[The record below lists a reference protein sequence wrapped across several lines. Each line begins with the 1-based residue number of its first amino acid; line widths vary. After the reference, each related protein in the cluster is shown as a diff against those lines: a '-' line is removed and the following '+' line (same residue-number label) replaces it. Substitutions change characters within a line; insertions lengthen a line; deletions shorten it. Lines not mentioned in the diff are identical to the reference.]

1 MCLLVMLSVVV
12 MLSLSKQGYRGSMH
26 IDMKYII
33 FVDIYFMKSY
43 CVYILKCVDGSYYTG
58 VTSDLDNRIVQ
69 HQEGKWETCYT
80 FRRRPVELMYYE
92 SYQWVFNAIAR
103 EKQIKGWSRVK
114 KEALINGEPEK
125 LVNIS
130 KSKVNK

>member
-1 MCLLVMLSVVV
+1 
-12 MLSLSKQGYRGSMH
+12 
-26 IDMKYII
+26 
-33 FVDIYFMKSY
+33 MKSY

-58 VTSDLDNRIVQ
+58 VTSDLDNRIIQ

-92 SYQWVFNAIAR
+92 SYQWVFDAIAR
-103 EKQIKGWSRVK
+103 EKQIKGWSRIK
-114 KEALINGEPEK
+114 KEALIDGKLEQ
-125 LVNIS
+125 LVNVS